1 MSPGSTGSPVS
12 PGSPVPPVPP
22 VILGS
27 TSAQNRRQSNGQT
40 MTRAEIQAI
49 IFIAVSMLV
58 GAFVLLVKQYDSE
71 FLPDLGPAPAGG
83 RANAEGPANAG
94 IRAEPAPAGG
104 IRAAP
109 APAGGDGAD
118 PAWTGQSI
126 AGARAGDGQQPGGHV
141 TDPPAVPRQSDSGY
155 PADQVSAKSASSND
169 GLHVPVNTAPASEL
183 QKLPGIGPKLAA
195 EIIAYRKQSGPFAN
209 VEQLLE
215 VKGIGPAK
223 LGRLRPF
230 VQLK

>member
-1 MSPGSTGSPVS
+1 
-12 PGSPVPPVPP
+12 
-22 VILGS
+22 
-27 TSAQNRRQSNGQT
+27 

-94 IRAEPAPAGG
+94 IRTE
-104 IRAAP
+104 P

-126 AGARAGDGQQPGGHV
+126 AGVRAGDGQQPGGHV
-141 TDPPAVPRQSDSGY
+141 TDPPAVPRQSDSVY